1 MNLFRVLL
9 QSIKAKITPILTKVK
24 LYTSPSFLL
33 TRATELIKTFF
44 TKVLNVRPRNKD
56 DYFAIGRW
64 LVSRK
69 LAFAIVLI
77 VGVLSLVFIINS
89 WSGLFPGRN
98 TDGIKTYKYNSM
110 MLKFAKGTVRIKGKS
125 GYLAYEGEVSKGSCN
140 GQGTLMNPD
149 GFVVYQ
155 GNFTKSMYENNGT
168 QYYPD
173 GTLFYQGGF
182 HENLHSGSGKLYRTN
197 GSLEYEGD
205 FLLDMKEGEGT
216 LYDFGHNP
224 VFHGQFSVD
233 DIKYSDFIGK
243 KASEVAASYN
253 GSRTLYEAEGERT
266 RFMADINAMTLE
278 YYDDESIDTEA
289 SVEAVYVLK
298 DSYPTAA
305 GRVKTFDELSL
316 YLGQP
321 IYVGSSYAS
330 LTELLCVNKL
340 NASSDSIVLS
350 GPADVTM
357 SSLFTEYNEVESYD
371 PDYEVYLHTYHKD
384 GLLYTFVTDP
394 GVNTFYFY
402 FIMAESLADVE

>member
-1 MNLFRVLL
+1 M
-9 QSIKAKITPILTKVK
+9 
-24 LYTSPSFLL
+24 
-33 TRATELIKTFF
+33 
-44 TKVLNVRPRNKD
+44 
-56 DYFAIGRW
+56 
-64 LVSRK
+64 
-69 LAFAIVLI
+69 
-77 VGVLSLVFIINS
+77 
-89 WSGLFPGRN
+89 
-98 TDGIKTYKYNSM
+98 
-110 MLKFAKGTVRIKGKS
+110 
-125 GYLAYEGEVSKGSCN
+125 
-140 GQGTLMNPD
+140 
-149 GFVVYQ
+149 
-155 GNFTKSMYENNGT
+155 
-168 QYYPD
+168 
-173 GTLFYQGGF
+173 
-182 HENLHSGSGKLYRTN
+182 
-197 GSLEYEGD
+197 
-205 FLLDMKEGEGT
+205 
-216 LYDFGHNP
+216 
-224 VFHGQFSVD
+224 D

-298 DSYPTAA
+298 DSYPTAS

-330 LTELLCVNKL
+330 LPELLCVNKL